1 MKEMIADVII
11 AVIGAEALFNFI
23 KYLID
28 RYDKSH
34 QSPEKLMLRAL
45 GADRLGVLCRDWKHS
60 DVRDAADWEIIET
73 MYRGYAEL
81 GGNGEIKK
89 LYDECAEIP
98 TTE

>member
-1 MKEMIADVII
+1 MREMIADVVI
-11 AVIGAEALFNFI
+11 AVIGAEAFINFI

-28 RYDKSH
+28 RYDRKH

-45 GADRLGVLCRDWKHS
+45 GSERLRILLKRWLHS
-60 DVRDAADWEIIET
+60 DVRTASQWEIIET
-73 MYRGYAEL
+73 MYQGYVQL

-89 LYDECAEIP
+89 LYDECAEIK